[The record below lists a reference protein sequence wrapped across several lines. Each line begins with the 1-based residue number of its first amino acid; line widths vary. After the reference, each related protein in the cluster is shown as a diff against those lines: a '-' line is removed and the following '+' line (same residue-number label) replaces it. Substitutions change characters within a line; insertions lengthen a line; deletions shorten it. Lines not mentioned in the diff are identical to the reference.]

1 MRRQPLLS
9 HNGIQKEE
17 TGMKN
22 IVIVFFLFLF
32 LSSSAIAQ
40 SAKPDSAQTIL
51 NTAVR
56 QAAASHK
63 TVLVMFHASWCSWCK
78 RLDTAFV
85 STELHAILNEYFIVT
100 HIDVLER
107 KEKIALLE
115 NPGGVALLKAW
126 GGEKSGIPFLVFFD
140 AAGKKVADS
149 NVMPDH
155 QNIGYPGSRK
165 EITTFVSLLKNAAPQ
180 ISSEHIARI
189 AEYFEQHAPKQ

>member
-1 MRRQPLLS
+1 
-9 HNGIQKEE
+9 
-17 TGMKN
+17 MKN
-22 IVIVFFLFLF
+22 AMVVFFISLFI
-32 LSSSAIAQ
+32 SCSVVAQ
-40 SAKPDSAQTIL
+40 SAKPDSAQSIL
-51 NTAVR
+51 GTAVK
-56 QAAASHK
+56 QAAISHK

-115 NPGGVALLKAW
+115 NPGGIALLKAW

-155 QNIGYPGSRK
+155 QNIGYPGSK
-165 EITTFVSLLKNAAPQ
+165 EEITVFVSLLKNAAPQ
-180 ISSEHIARI
+180 ITSEHIAQI
-189 AEYFEQHAPKQ
+189 TGYFVQHAPKQ